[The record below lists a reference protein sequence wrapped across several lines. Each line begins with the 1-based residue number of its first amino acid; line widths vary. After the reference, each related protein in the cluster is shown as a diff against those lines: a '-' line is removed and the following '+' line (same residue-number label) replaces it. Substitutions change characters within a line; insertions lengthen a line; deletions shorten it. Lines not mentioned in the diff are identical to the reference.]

1 MVVVGRDLSMLSTF
15 TCSSP
20 NLDATTLERRA
31 RVIQSAIPPRMREK
45 KIKRDIKT
53 RTATVDLDITCVDVL
68 RRDGEKDGELVS
80 EAEPDD

>member
-1 MVVVGRDLSMLSTF
+1 
-15 TCSSP
+15 
-20 NLDATTLERRA
+20 
-31 RVIQSAIPPRMREK
+31 MREK